1 MSKIPSN
8 LFYTKD
14 HEWIME
20 EEGGGFLIGITDH
33 AQENL
38 GDVTYVEMPSV
49 GDEFENGE
57 VFGVVES
64 VKAASDLYM
73 PISGKV
79 TEINDELNDFPEKVN
94 TDPYSDGWMIRI
106 LPKSDAKLETLLNP
120 TQYSSEIGNT
130 ET

>member
-14 HEWIME
+14 HEWIVE
-20 EEGGGFLIGITDH
+20 EEGGSFLIGITDH

-79 TEINDELNDFPEKVN
+79 TKVNDELNDFPEKVN
-94 TDPYSDGWMIRI
+94 SDPYSDGWMIRI
-106 LPKSDAKLETLLNP
+106 LPKSNANLETLLNH

>member
-14 HEWIME
+14 HEWIMQ
-20 EEGGGFLIGITDH
+20 EEGGSFLIGITDH

-106 LPKSDAKLETLLNP
+106 LPKSDVNLETLLNHN
-120 TQYSSEIGNT
+120 QYSSEIGNT

>member
-14 HEWIME
+14 HEWIMQ
-20 EEGGGFLIGITDH
+20 EEGGSFLIGITDH

-106 LPKSDAKLETLLNP
+106 LPKSEVNLETLLNP

-130 ET
+130 

>member
-14 HEWIME
+14 HEWIVE
-20 EEGGGFLIGITDH
+20 EEGGSFLIGITDH

-73 PISGKV
+73 PISGKI

-106 LPKSDAKLETLLNP
+106 LPKSDVKLETLLNP

>member
-14 HEWIME
+14 HEWIVE
-20 EEGGGFLIGITDH
+20 EEGGSFLIGITDH

-79 TEINDELNDFPEKVN
+79 AEVNDGLNDFPEKVN
-94 TDPYSDGWMIRI
+94 SDPYSDGWMIRI
-106 LPKSDAKLETLLNP
+106 LPKSNANLETLLNH

>member
-38 GDVTYVEMPSV
+38 DIIYVEMPSV
-49 GDEFENGE
+49 GD
-57 VFGVVES
+57 
-64 VKAASDLYM
+64 DLKM
-73 PISGKV
+73 GKFLV
-79 TEINDELNDFPEKVN
+79 
-94 TDPYSDGWMIRI
+94 
-106 LPKSDAKLETLLNP
+106 
-120 TQYSSEIGNT
+120 
-130 ET
+130 

>member
-20 EEGGGFLIGITDH
+20 EKGGGFLIGITDH

-73 PISGKV
+73 PIPGKV

-106 LPKSDAKLETLLNP
+106 LPKSDVNLETLLNP

>member
-14 HEWIME
+14 HEWIVE
-20 EEGGGFLIGITDH
+20 EEGGSFLIGITDH

-79 TEINDELNDFPEKVN
+79 TEVNDELNDFPEKVN
-94 TDPYSDGWMIRI
+94 SDPYFDGWMIRI
-106 LPKSDAKLETLLNP
+106 LPKSNANLETLLNH

>member
-1 MSKIPSN
+1 M
-8 LFYTKD
+8 
-14 HEWIME
+14 
-20 EEGGGFLIGITDH
+20 
-33 AQENL
+33 
-38 GDVTYVEMPSV
+38 

-106 LPKSDAKLETLLNP
+106 LPKSDVNLETLLNHN
-120 TQYSSEIGNT
+120 QYSSEIGNT

>member
-14 HEWIME
+14 HEWIVE
-20 EEGGGFLIGITDH
+20 EEGGSFLIGITDH

-79 TEINDELNDFPEKVN
+79 TEVNDELNDFPEKVN
-94 TDPYSDGWMIRI
+94 SDPYSDGWMIRI
-106 LPKSDAKLETLLNP
+106 LPKSNANLETLLNH